1 VSLYVTDRFCYKE
14 VKNNCIIKGIA
25 RDRAV
30 VSVHRKCRYIK
41 GSVQAS
47 FTVFVFQLQ
56 NIFYVIKI
64 VI

>member
-14 VKNNCIIKGIA
+14 VKNNEIIKGIA

-30 VSVHRKCRYIK
+30 VSVHRECRYVK

-47 FTVFVFQLQ
+47 FTVQLIY
-56 NIFYVIKI
+56 NMAFNKKKTAR
-64 VI
+64 